1 MHQAMGYRYG
11 ILIWKSS
18 DDDNDDVSYIAHISQ
33 KSESP
38 FTCICVCDQKSACK
52 GSYGN
57 VTVSAFMTSA
67 NHPRKSW

>member
-38 FTCICVCDQKSACK
+38 LHAFVCVIRNQLVKVPMVMSL
-52 GSYGN
+52 S
-57 VTVSAFMTSA
+57 V
-67 NHPRKSW
+67 HL

>member
-1 MHQAMGYRYG
+1 MHQSMGYHYG

-38 FTCICVCDQKSACK
+38 LHAFVCDQKSACK
-52 GSYGN
+52 GPYA
-57 VTVSAFMTSA
+57 TVSAFMISP
-67 NHPRKSW
+67 NHPRKPW